1 MQFHANFS
9 TFQKSNKLNYFSCS
23 SCKEF
28 RCSPEYAPYPRK
40 AQGIHK
46 GGQFEEWKIH
56 FLVKVFRAKL
66 FSEPLGLFHKSL
78 VLLVV
83 VLNFS
88 GAFKNDAISHGVV
101 VSCAKKSKINVFS
114 SLVAKN
120 WGKEK
125 SIWQQQTSWEKM
137 GFQALAFY
145 SKKKVALYRFFTLKK
160 LFNEK
165 LFTLDIFPTLL
176 WCLVTRLESKW
187 KVTLVWLALK
197 RTMLVQCGS
206 DYKALGHPA

>member
-23 SCKEF
+23 SYKEF

-66 FSEPLGLFHKSL
+66 FSEPLELFHKSL

-137 GFQALAFY
+137 GFQALAFH

-160 LFNEK
+160 VK
-165 LFTLDIFPTLL
+165 LWRKAKNYLRWIFFPL
-176 WCLVTRLESKW
+176 CCAA
-187 KVTLVWLALK
+187 WL
-197 RTMLVQCGS
+197 Q
-206 DYKALGHPA
+206 D